1 MSPPP
6 DLPHASTHLS
16 AGHVLVPL
24 AGLACLLPWVNPAMA
39 LVGGVALAVLVGNPY
54 AALTRKHTPRLLS
67 YSVVGLGAAMNLGVV
82 ARVGAQG
89 FVYTL
94 VGITATLALGLVL
107 ARLLKVPGTTGLL
120 ISVGTAICGGS
131 AIAAVV
137 PVVQAREQE
146 ASVALGTVFL
156 LNAAAL
162 VVFPAVGHALGL
174 GEGAFGLWSALAIHD
189 TSSVVGASLRYGGT
203 HTLEVATTVKLAR
216 ALWIIPVTLA
226 VGAVHARLHGAA
238 GQGKAKR
245 PWFILGFL
253 AAAALVTFVPAL
265 QGPGHAVA
273 SVARR
278 ALVVTLFLI
287 GVNLTPAALR
297 AVGVRPLLQGVVLW
311 VVVSA
316 ATLGAILA
324 GWVQG

>member
-1 MSPPP
+1 MSPP
-6 DLPHASTHLS
+6 DLPHASTQRTAAH
-16 AGHVLVPL
+16 ALVPL
-24 AGLACLLPWVNPAMA
+24 GALACLLPWVNPAMA

-54 AALTRKHTPRLLS
+54 VALTRRHTPRLLA
-67 YSVVGLGAAMNLGVV
+67 YSVVGLGAAMDLGVV

-94 VGITATLALGLVL
+94 VGITATLALGLAL
-107 ARLLKVPGTTGLL
+107 ARALKVPGTTGLL
-120 ISVGTAICGGS
+120 VSVGTAICGGS

-146 ASVALGTVFL
+146 SSVALATVFL

-162 VVFPAVGHALGL
+162 VVFPAAGHALGL

-189 TSSVVGASLRYGGT
+189 TSSVVGAALRYGGA

-216 ALWIIPVTLA
+216 ALWIIPVTLV
-226 VGAVHARLHGAA
+226 VGAVHARRHGGAA
-238 GQGKAKR
+238 GRGAAKR

-253 AAAALVTFVPAL
+253 AAAALVTLVPAL
-265 QGPGHAVA
+265 QEAGHAVA

-297 AVGVRPLLQGVVLW
+297 AVGVRPLVQGVVLW

-324 GWVQG
+324 GWVR